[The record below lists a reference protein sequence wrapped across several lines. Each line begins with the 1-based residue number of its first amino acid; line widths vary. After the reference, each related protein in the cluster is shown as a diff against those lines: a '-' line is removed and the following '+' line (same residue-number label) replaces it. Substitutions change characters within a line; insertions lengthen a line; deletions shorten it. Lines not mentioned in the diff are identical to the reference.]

1 MKKKIDK
8 WELTKAEA
16 KKIINV
22 SKGMVH
28 TFYNAPWGLI
38 GGDHSLSSIKRD
50 LKNAYLIKKT
60 GEQSLN
66 MGHGIVIMPSEKC
79 KQSDLL
85 FIETIESFNK
95 KELSKLKQEGNSS
108 SEGE

>member
-1 MKKKIDK
+1 MEKDV
-8 WELTKAEA
+8 LTQKQAE
-16 KKIINV
+16 KVLLV

-28 TFYNAPWGLI
+28 TFYNAPFGLI
-38 GGDHSLSSIKRD
+38 GGDHSLSSIKKD
-50 LKNAYLIKKT
+50 LKNAYLIKRT

-66 MGHGIVIMPSEKC
+66 MRHGIVLVPSEKS

-95 KELSKLKQEGNSS
+95 KELRKLNLEVRNSS
-108 SEGE
+108 QA